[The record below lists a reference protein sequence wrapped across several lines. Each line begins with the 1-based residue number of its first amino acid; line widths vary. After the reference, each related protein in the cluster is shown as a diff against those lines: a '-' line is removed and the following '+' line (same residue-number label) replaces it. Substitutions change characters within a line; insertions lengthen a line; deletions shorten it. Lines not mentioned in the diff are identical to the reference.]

1 MEEDAERL
9 GDWKYDLRQQYPE
22 QFRDYNN
29 WKTHSLLEMLAT
41 VGTDFGDLKT
51 LNETAAQYGLQ
62 LRFDTIAA
70 MDADALNSLLTE
82 HSAFYQD
89 CVLLG
94 ETPYET
100 PYEKQVADNAAQ

>member
-1 MEEDAERL
+1 
-9 GDWKYDLRQQYPE
+9 
-22 QFRDYNN
+22 
-29 WKTHSLLEMLAT
+29 
-41 VGTDFGDLKT
+41 
-51 LNETAAQYGLQ
+51 
-62 LRFDTIAA
+62 
-70 MDADALNSLLTE
+70 MDADALTALTE

>member
-1 MEEDAERL
+1 M
-9 GDWKYDLRQQYPE
+9 
-22 QFRDYNN
+22 
-29 WKTHSLLEMLAT
+29 MAT

-70 MDADALNSLLTE
+70 MDADALTALTA
-82 HSAFYQD
+82 HSAFWQD